1 MKTRIL
7 TLLLLALGL
16 TATASADNDKKGQ
29 RPQGMHQ
36 VNVAER
42 LVEELNL
49 DDATA
54 ARFTT
59 VYSQYVQ
66 EMHAAYKQHA
76 MIRPQKGE
84 DGKKVRLT
92 DEQVKHN
99 LEEQLALSQTI
110 LDLRKK
116 YYKEYLKFLTPRQ
129 IEKLGKLEKKQA
141 GNVQK
146 TWGKRQAS
154 PQVRPGH
161 RPMGKSVMPPRQ
173 EKK

>member
-1 MKTRIL
+1 MKARIL
-7 TLLLLALGL
+7 TFLLLALGL
-16 TATASADNDKKGQ
+16 CASASADKNKWKQ
-29 RPQGMHQ
+29 SQGLRQ
-36 VNVAER
+36 VSMTER
-42 LVEELNL
+42 LKYELNL

-54 ARFTT
+54 DRLTT
-59 VYSQYVQ
+59 VYNQYVA
-66 EMHAAYKQHA
+66 EMHAANKKHA

-84 DGKKVRLT
+84 DGKKTPLT

-99 LEEQLALSQTI
+99 LEEQLALSQAI

-129 IEKLGKLEKKQA
+129 IEKLGKIEKKQA

-146 TWGKRQAS
+146 EWGKRQAS

-161 RPMGKSVMPPRQ
+161 SPRGKSVMPPRQ